1 MSPIQLALERVVSG
15 IHLTQQEAMDAM
27 GVIMDGDASNAQ
39 IGALLAGLRVR
50 GETVDEIAGFAKAMR
65 ARAMG

>member
-39 IGALLAGLRVR
+39 IGAWMKLPALRRRCVRVR
-50 GETVDEIAGFAKAMR
+50 
-65 ARAMG
+65 

>member
-27 GVIMDGDASNAQ
+27 GVMAGSLVLFQ
-39 IGALLAGLRVR
+39 I
-50 GETVDEIAGFAKAMR
+50 
-65 ARAMG
+65 